1 MELTVNCKVHF
12 GRGRRGQKK
21 IKDGEKP
28 IQPIINP
35 GNIPRV
41 SRLMALAIRLQ
52 NLIRSGEIRDFAD
65 IARFGQVSRAR
76 VTQIMNLL
84 LLAPDIQEAILF
96 LPRTLKGHDLI
107 RERDLR
113 AIVTVTSWTQQH
125 EMWTSLVK
133 ECTMPR

>member
-12 GRGRRGQKK
+12 SRGRKGRKEMSK
-21 IKDGEKP
+21 GEKP
-28 IQPIINP
+28 IQPVINP

-52 NLIRSGEIRDFAD
+52 KLIRSGEISNYSD
-65 IARFGQVSRAR
+65 IARLGQVSRAR

-84 LLAPDIQEAILF
+84 LLAPDIQEEILF

-113 AIVTVTSWTQQH
+113 TIVTITQWDEQLK
-125 EMWTSLVK
+125 MWEDLIQNRLMS
-133 ECTMPR
+133 